1 MSNGEQKHA
10 LTNKFID
17 ILYTSLAHC
26 SFNAFTNLLPHVGP
40 ALHSKLCYMI
50 SNYVSL
56 HHNTVHALAQFVEAL
71 CYKPK
76 VAVSFPNGVTG
87 IFFGIILRSHYG
99 PAVDSVS
106 NRNEYQEYFLGDEGG
121 RCVGLTM
128 LPPSFANEL
137 QPPATLQACNR
148 LVQGLVYLYLYLY
161 LYIAIQF

>member
-71 CYKPK
+71 CYKPEGCGFGSQWGHWNFLWHNPS
-76 VAVSFPNGVTG
+76 VALWPCG
-87 IFFGIILRSHYG
+87 
-99 PAVDSVS
+99 
-106 NRNEYQEYFLGDEGG
+106 
-121 RCVGLTM
+121 
-128 LPPSFANEL
+128 
-137 QPPATLQACNR
+137 
-148 LVQGLVYLYLYLY
+148 
-161 LYIAIQF
+161 